1 MSDFDR
7 RLRSYKLIA
16 SETARVY
23 GVDTSRGEVGQDV
36 KYQVAQGGSIEQLY
50 YVIERTFAS
59 CNSLLS

>member
-23 GVDTSRGEVGQDV
+23 GVDTSRGEVPV
-36 KYQVAQGGSIEQLY
+36 KM
-50 YVIERTFAS
+50 
-59 CNSLLS
+59 